1 MDIDVNYFFTQ
12 TFMSNQFEILDNKFD
27 KAPAAPVEA
36 ANPIDEQ
43 TDSEAAMIA
52 KNLKK
57 VSTPDTTI
65 AQ

>member
-1 MDIDVNYFFTQ
+1 MPNL
-12 TFMSNQFEILDNKFD
+12 FESLDNKFD
-27 KAPAAPVEA
+27 KAPVAPVEG

-43 TDSEAAMIA
+43 TDSEVAMIA

-57 VSTPDTTI
+57 VSTPDATI